1 MRVLFLLC
9 MIPVLCA
16 EEIEKSAW
24 DVLNHALADGN
35 PVKRGQALT
44 ALGLIGSTAPH
55 VVDLLEAGLTDK
67 DATVRETAAG
77 VMGGIGGEQA
87 IPQRKKTAGDSC
99 RELPL

>member
-24 DVLNHALADGN
+24 DLLNHALADGN

-55 VVDLLEAGLTDK
+55 AVDL
-67 DATVRETAAG
+67 
-77 VMGGIGGEQA
+77 
-87 IPQRKKTAGDSC
+87 
-99 RELPL
+99 